1 MKVAILL
8 FVILGCGQDA
18 RPPELRVGQRPPTPA
33 PPPPRGPVGD
43 SSQGSYVHPLF
54 RFGRPDRADEP
65 IRDPVIAAVRL
76 AGEEPKY
83 TEAARRGR
91 IEGVVILE
99 VVIETDGSVS
109 GGTVLKPLPFGLTDS
124 AIAAAKTWK
133 YKPGQVR
140 GVAVRTVRNEIVV
153 FKLP

>member
-1 MKVAILL
+1 M
-8 FVILGCGQDA
+8 
-18 RPPELRVGQRPPTPA
+18 
-33 PPPPRGPVGD
+33 
-43 SSQGSYVHPLF
+43 
-54 RFGRPDRADEP
+54 
-65 IRDPVIAAVRL
+65 IAAVRL